1 MVGSSREWL
10 GVVGSEILFLSRE
23 CSSLHVTCSTL
34 ALEEGGAQRKKIL
47 SLSLKENAR
56 VFNEKIF
63 SSTPHPL
70 KMKSEHV
77 NM

>member
-1 MVGSSREWL
+1 VK
-10 GVVGSEILFLSRE
+10 GVSVSDQPCQNLSISRE
-23 CSSLHVTCSTL
+23 CSSLHVTYSTL

-63 SSTPHPL
+63 SSTPTP
-70 KMKSEHV
+70 SQNEV
-77 NM
+77 